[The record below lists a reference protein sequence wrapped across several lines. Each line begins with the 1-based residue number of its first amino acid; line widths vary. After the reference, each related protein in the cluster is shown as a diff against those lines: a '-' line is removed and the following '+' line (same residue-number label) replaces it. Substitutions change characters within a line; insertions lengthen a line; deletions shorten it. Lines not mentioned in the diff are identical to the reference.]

1 MSRFGGKKWS
11 ILVSAAVYSY
21 KNNSEVVSTYCSGY
35 SAQVVTYFNV
45 IVVYLDWSILFGDC
59 QKNSFKKKKGQ
70 LEQN

>member
-1 MSRFGGKKWS
+1 MSLRCILYLCEPVNVTESKLMSRFGGKKWS

-45 IVVYLDWSILFGDC
+45 IVVYLD
-59 QKNSFKKKKGQ
+59 
-70 LEQN
+70 